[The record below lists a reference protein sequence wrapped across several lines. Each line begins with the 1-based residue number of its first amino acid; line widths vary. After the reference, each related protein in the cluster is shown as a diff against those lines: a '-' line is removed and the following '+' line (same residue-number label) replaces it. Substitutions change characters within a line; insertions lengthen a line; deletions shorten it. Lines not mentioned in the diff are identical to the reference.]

1 MEYAGIF
8 YDQIPLSYHEDLT
21 GAVECSAARQDQGK
35 LQLVIVGV
43 ERKFPAGLIPGS
55 YMYHLFNLWR
65 KTFVLADSALPNKA
79 KERRFCDIRR
89 CIGCN
94 DGCVGVLFTDHPIT
108 CVLNPMLGHEYE
120 GEIETAPVKKKVAV
134 VGAGPAGLY
143 AAIAAAKRGH
153 EVTVYE
159 KGKHAGGNFY
169 TASIPPCKGEITDFI
184 VWQTTQCRQLGV
196 EIKYETEAT
205 AKLLKEEKADT
216 VILATDSNP
225 VVPPIPGLAES
236 SRVCLAKDL
245 LEGRV
250 KPGAECVVIGGG
262 QVGAETAHFLAQM
275 LRKVTVLEMAGAIAA
290 DAALAVNWH
299 LISSLEKR
307 KVQLLTH
314 ATVSEVTEEGVV
326 YKDQSGELHTIA
338 ADTVVVAAGYRAN
351 NPLEEELIKPV
362 VNIRWD

>member
-1 MEYAGIF
+1 MRGRPSACTPDREKHTCSRGSAQSEYSAWSTPAIF

-169 TASIPPCKGEITDFI
+169 TASIPPCKGEIHGLYRMADDP
-184 VWQTTQCRQLGV
+184 VQTARRG
-196 EIKYETEAT
+196 
-205 AKLLKEEKADT
+205 D
-216 VILATDSNP
+216 
-225 VVPPIPGLAES
+225 
-236 SRVCLAKDL
+236 
-245 LEGRV
+245 
-250 KPGAECVVIGGG
+250 
-262 QVGAETAHFLAQM
+262 
-275 LRKVTVLEMAGAIAA
+275 KV
-290 DAALAVNWH
+290 
-299 LISSLEKR
+299 
-307 KVQLLTH
+307 
-314 ATVSEVTEEGVV
+314 
-326 YKDQSGELHTIA
+326 
-338 ADTVVVAAGYRAN
+338 
-351 NPLEEELIKPV
+351 
-362 VNIRWD
+362 

>member
-1 MEYAGIF
+1 
-8 YDQIPLSYHEDLT
+8 
-21 GAVECSAARQDQGK
+21 
-35 LQLVIVGV
+35 
-43 ERKFPAGLIPGS
+43 
-55 YMYHLFNLWR
+55 MYHLFNLWR

-216 VILATDSNP
+216 VILAT
-225 VVPPIPGLAES
+225 
-236 SRVCLAKDL
+236 
-245 LEGRV
+245 
-250 KPGAECVVIGGG
+250 
-262 QVGAETAHFLAQM
+262 
-275 LRKVTVLEMAGAIAA
+275 
-290 DAALAVNWH
+290 
-299 LISSLEKR
+299 
-307 KVQLLTH
+307 
-314 ATVSEVTEEGVV
+314 VSEVTEEGVV